1 VVNDAPKPDKRI
13 VQMTQFIVKSK
24 PIELAG
30 HKFVP
35 VFLQQ
40 SRTLAV
46 IIITVTAAEQIIRFF
61 AMLPLPGEG
70 GYYVETYRALEKI
83 SEAALP
89 ARYTGERNFST
100 AILYLLTP
108 DTFSALHRVK
118 SDEIFHFYLGD
129 PITMLQLHADGS
141 SEVITLGRDI
151 LNGQRVQVTVP
162 KDSWQGSFLNQGGD
176 FALMGTT
183 IAPGFEFADFE
194 PASKEELLEQHP
206 NQRELIL
213 RLTRRE

>member
-1 VVNDAPKPDKRI
+1 
-13 VQMTQFIVKSK
+13 M
-24 PIELAG
+24 
-30 HKFVP
+30 
-35 VFLQQ
+35 
-40 SRTLAV
+40 V
-46 IIITVTAAEQIIRFF
+46 IIIAVVTAEQIIRFF
-61 AMLPLPGEG
+61 AMKPLPGEG
-70 GYYVETYRALEKI
+70 GYYVETYRASEKI
-83 SEAALP
+83 SEVALP
-89 ARYTGERNFST
+89 ARYTGERNFCT

-108 DTFSALHRVK
+108 DTFSALHRLK

-129 PITMLQLHADGS
+129 PVTMLQLHADGS

-151 LNGQRVQVTVP
+151 VNGQRVQVTVP

-183 IAPGFEFADFE
+183 IAPGFEFTDFE
-194 PASKEELLEQHP
+194 PASKEELLKQHP